1 MKFIGHLDIM
11 RYFQKSI
18 RRANIPIAF
27 SGGFSP
33 HMIMSFA
40 APLGVGVTSSGE
52 YFDMEL
58 TDDSLSSKEM
68 EDRLNATMAEGMK
81 VISVRQ
87 IPDGKASA
95 CMSLVAAADYTVTFR
110 EGKEPSVEWKNGQLE
125 AFFAQD
131 SIEILRKTKRSEKIT
146 DIKPWIYKLELRDDK
161 VWMQLSQG
169 SVHNLKP
176 ELVMEAF
183 AKFLGIEL
191 EPFALM
197 IHREEVYADR
207 GEEEVRQLVSLEALG
222 DVIAQNGTCYYYH
235 SLLSRNKLPGSCLA
249 VKWKNQPDL
258 SGGSSGG
265 TPAWKYPCGKGPE
278 NSPGHQRCFRG
289 N

>member
-95 CMSLVAAADYTVTFR
+95 CMSLVAAAD
-110 EGKEPSVEWKNGQLE
+110 
-125 AFFAQD
+125 
-131 SIEILRKTKRSEKIT
+131 
-146 DIKPWIYKLELRDDK
+146 
-161 VWMQLSQG
+161 
-169 SVHNLKP
+169 
-176 ELVMEAF
+176 
-183 AKFLGIEL
+183 
-191 EPFALM
+191 
-197 IHREEVYADR
+197 
-207 GEEEVRQLVSLEALG
+207 
-222 DVIAQNGTCYYYH
+222 
-235 SLLSRNKLPGSCLA
+235 
-249 VKWKNQPDL
+249 
-258 SGGSSGG
+258 
-265 TPAWKYPCGKGPE
+265 
-278 NSPGHQRCFRG
+278 
-289 N
+289 

>member
-11 RYFQKSI
+11 RYFQKAI

-40 APLGVGVTSSGE
+40 APLGVGVTSAGE

-68 EDRLNATMAEGMK
+68 ENRLNASMAEGMK

-95 CMSLVAAADYTVTFR
+95 CMSLVAAADYTVVFR
-110 EGKEPSVEWKNGQLE
+110 EGKEPSVEWKKGQLE

-146 DIKPWIYKLELRDDK
+146 DIKPWIYKLELRGDK

-207 GEEEVRQLVSLEALG
+207 GEEEIPQLVSLEALG
-222 DVIAQNGTCYYYH
+222 DVI
-235 SLLSRNKLPGSCLA
+235 
-249 VKWKNQPDL
+249 V
-258 SGGSSGG
+258 
-265 TPAWKYPCGKGPE
+265 
-278 NSPGHQRCFRG
+278 
-289 N
+289 